1 MKYSEK
7 NTEVTLKVNGTAY
20 IQAQQV
26 CEAMGLDVDT
36 AVNMMLV
43 QMAQEKALP
52 LDLNKRT
59 TPQNPV
65 LEKLEENQETNEHP
79 IVEEVEEVDED
90 FGWIQ

>member
-79 IVEEVEEVDED
+79 IVEEVDED